1 MSNIALKLH
10 DVLIQESGLQNLQFS
25 MTFSIKSVLI
35 HECQYKPTQINTIQH
50 ASDKVGIS
58 FKSQYYLK
66 VIKKL
71 VLIIIKS

>member
-1 MSNIALKLH
+1 
-10 DVLIQESGLQNLQFS
+10 

-71 VLIIIKS
+71 ILLLKVSIIWQVVLLQQVVLKKLVLF

>member
-1 MSNIALKLH
+1 
-10 DVLIQESGLQNLQFS
+10 

-71 VLIIIKS
+71 VLIIIKSYCYLTSGITSTSSIKKVSIILTS